1 VGSSKGGNKK
11 ENMERRKWAGPGAGL
26 VVVAAVACLVAL
38 SGLASA
44 SGSGYNLSF
53 TQSANGSNANSDLI
67 AVSSSYSSGPNL
79 SAQFTVAGTVVTN
92 SEDYIY
98 EVWFGGSSDSN
109 ATAYTLFSNNT
120 TSGYYFGETSNAG
133 SFGQLPFTLSNG
145 GATLSFSIATDLLP
159 PSSSFTLNAVA
170 IYGTETSY
178 SYSWLGSDYGPTGN
192 GGGGSG
198 TCTATSCTTT
208 PAGSSGVGSW
218 TYIIVGVIVV
228 VVVVALVLVLVM
240 RKKKG
245 TPPPP
250 GMGQPGQPAWGA
262 PPPPGGGGSQTWQN
276 PPPPPPPGT
285 G

>member
-1 VGSSKGGNKK
+1 
-11 ENMERRKWAGPGAGL
+11 
-26 VVVAAVACLVAL
+26 VVVAAVTCLVAL

-53 TQSANGSNANSDLI
+53 TQSANGSNPNSDLV

-79 SAQFTVAGTVVTN
+79 SAQFTVAGTVVTT
-92 SEDYIY
+92 SDDYVY
-98 EVWFGGSSDSN
+98 EVWFGGSAAGN
-109 ATAYTLFSNNT
+109 ATAYAIFENNT

-133 SFGQLPFTLSNG
+133 SFGVLGFALSNG

-198 TCTATSCTTT
+198 TCTATSCTST
-208 PAGSSGVGSW
+208 PAGSSGSGSW
-218 TYIIVGVIVV
+218 TYIIIGVVVV

-250 GMGQPGQPAWGA
+250 PMGQPGQPAWGA
-262 PPPPGGGGSQTWQN
+262 PPPPAGGPQTWQN